1 MVYYN
6 QGKGKSQRKG
16 EKKMK
21 FTYKAYLL
29 NNDIEKY
36 AKDIEIISMEKMDL
50 GAIVVF
56 HCDNSK
62 VLDEIFDEE

>member
-1 MVYYN
+1 
-6 QGKGKSQRKG
+6 
-16 EKKMK
+16 MK

-50 GAIVVF
+50 GAIVIF